1 MAARRGPVRV
11 GGRATAAAV
20 GKVVAVAVTVL
31 SLAASGGATAPPRAG
46 AGDCALAPGA
56 LTLDDLPAGSSVLDC
71 AAVGRLVTH
80 AGAGVTVPDPGMK
93 VSVDALTVDGSL
105 HGFTLAVAA
114 DGTVSYDLTDTTP
127 HTTAA
132 SHGHVPGS
140 APRSVRAPDSAASD
154 GHVPGSAPEHAPVS
168 GSAPERAPASGSAP
182 GRARAACVDG
192 AYATAGHKEY
202 DTYEWFLGD
211 GTLPADLAAGDAR
224 RAFEDAIGTI
234 TASRNDCGFDDTV
247 TAKARFLS
255 RTGNE
260 ADIDRDARCMARDG
274 MSVWDAG
281 DLSGGV
287 VATTCSW
294 SRAVSGGP
302 DELREAD
309 VRFNTH
315 DHAFTDRPTDT
326 CSHTYDLRSVA
337 THEAGHVFGL
347 AHVGQGHESQTM
359 FTNSFAC
366 STAAR
371 TLGRGDVLGL
381 RALY

>member
-1 MAARRGPVRV
+1 MAA
-11 GGRATAAAV
+11 ATAV
-20 GKVVAVAVTVL
+20 
-31 SLAASGGATAPPRAG
+31 SLAAPGGGAALPRAG
-46 AGDCALAPGA
+46 AGACALASGA
-56 LTLDDLPAGSSVLDC
+56 LTPDDLPAGSSVLDC

-80 AGAGVTVPDPGMK
+80 AGAGVTVPEPGMT
-93 VSVDALTVDGSL
+93 VSVDALTEDGSL

-114 DGTVSYDLTDTTP
+114 DGTVSYDLTDTGA
-127 HTTAA
+127 HAA
-132 SHGHVPGS
+132 
-140 APRSVRAPDSAASD
+140 APD
-154 GHVPGSAPEHAPVS
+154 HAHA
-168 GSAPERAPASGSAP
+168 GAGAP
-182 GRARAACVDG
+182 GRARAACADD
-192 AYATAGHKEY
+192 AYATADHKEY

-211 GTLPADLAAGDAR
+211 GALPANLAPDDAR
-224 RAFEDAIGTI
+224 RAFEGAIGTI
-234 TASRNDCGFDDTV
+234 TAGRNDCGLGDAV

-255 RTGNE
+255 RTANE
-260 ADIDRDARCMARDG
+260 ADIDRDAHCMPRDG

-281 DLSGGV
+281 DLSAGV

-309 VRFNTH
+309 VRFNIG
-315 DHAFTDRPTDT
+315 DHAFTDRLTDT
-326 CSHTYDLRSVA
+326 CSRTYDVRSVA

-347 AHVGQGHESQTM
+347 AHVGRGHESQTM

-366 STAAR
+366 STTAR

>member
-1 MAARRGPVRV
+1 MAARRGPVPVRGGV
-11 GGRATAAAV
+11 VRDGAVRGGVGRATTAAV
-20 GKVVAVAVTVL
+20 GKAVVAVAAVV
-31 SLAASGGATAPPRAG
+31 SLAALGGGAAPPRAEGG
-46 AGDCALAPGA
+46 ACTLAPGA
-56 LTLDDLPAGSSVLDC
+56 LTVDDLPAGSSVLDC
-71 AAVGRLVTH
+71 EAVGRLVTH
-80 AGAGVTVPDPGMK
+80 AGAGVTVPGPGMK
-93 VSVDALTVDGSL
+93 VSVDALTEDGSL

-114 DGTVSYDLTDTTP
+114 DGTVSYDDLTDADTDAD
-127 HTTAA
+127 AA
-132 SHGHVPGS
+132 SAHAH
-140 APRSVRAPDSAASD
+140 ARASVAA
-154 GHVPGSAPEHAPVS
+154 
-168 GSAPERAPASGSAP
+168 AP
-182 GRARAACVDG
+182 GRARAACADD

-211 GTLPADLAAGDAR
+211 GTLPGNLAPDDAR
-224 RAFEDAIGTI
+224 RALEDAIGTI
-234 TASRNDCGFDDTV
+234 TASRNDCGFGDTV

-274 MSVWDAG
+274 VSVWDAG
-281 DLSGGV
+281 DLSHGV

-302 DELREAD
+302 DSLREAD
-309 VRFNTH
+309 VRFNTR
-315 DHAFTDRPTDT
+315 DYTFTDHPGEA
-326 CSHTYDLRSVA
+326 CSNTYDLRSVA

-347 AHVGQGHESQTM
+347 AHVGESHESQTM
-359 FTNSFAC
+359 YTNSFAC

>member
-1 MAARRGPVRV
+1 MGKAVL
-11 GGRATAAAV
+11 AAA
-20 GKVVAVAVTVL
+20 TIL
-31 SLAASGGATAPPRAG
+31 SLAAPGGGAAAPRAG
-46 AGDCALAPGA
+46 GGACTLAPGA
-56 LTLDDLPAGSSVLDC
+56 LTVDDLPTGSSVLDC

-80 AGAGVTVPDPGMK
+80 AGAGVTVPGPGMK
-93 VSVDALTVDGSL
+93 VSVDALTEDGSL

-114 DGTVSYDLTDTTP
+114 DGTVSYGDLTGTDTGSD
-127 HTTAA
+127 TA
-132 SHGHVPGS
+132 S
-140 APRSVRAPDSAASD
+140 APDHARAPVAA
-154 GHVPGSAPEHAPVS
+154 
-168 GSAPERAPASGSAP
+168 AP
-182 GRARAACVDG
+182 GRARAACADG

-211 GTLPADLAAGDAR
+211 GTLPANLAPDDAR
-224 RAFEDAIGTI
+224 RAFEDAIGAI
-234 TASRNDCGFDDTV
+234 TASRNDCGFGDTV
-247 TAKARFLS
+247 TAKARYLS

-274 MSVWDAG
+274 VSVWDAG
-281 DLSGGV
+281 DLSDGV

-302 DELREAD
+302 DALREAD
-309 VRFNTH
+309 VRFNTR
-315 DHAFTDRPTDT
+315 DHTFTDRPGEA

-347 AHVGQGHESQTM
+347 AHVGESHESQTM
-359 FTNSFAC
+359 YTNSFAC

>member
-1 MAARRGPVRV
+1 
-11 GGRATAAAV
+11 
-20 GKVVAVAVTVL
+20 
-31 SLAASGGATAPPRAG
+31 
-46 AGDCALAPGA
+46 
-56 LTLDDLPAGSSVLDC
+56 VLDC

-80 AGAGVTVPDPGMK
+80 AGAGVTVPEPGMA
-93 VSVDALTVDGSL
+93 VSVDALTQDGSA

-114 DGTVSYDLTDTTP
+114 DGTVSYDLADTGTHAP
-127 HTTAA
+127 APGRATVPDHAPAA
-132 SHGHVPGS
+132 AG
-140 APRSVRAPDSAASD
+140 ASD
-154 GHVPGSAPEHAPVS
+154 HAHAA
-168 GSAPERAPASGSAP
+168 GGAP
-182 GRARAACVDG
+182 GRARAACADG
-192 AYATAGHKEY
+192 AYATADHKEY
-202 DTYEWFLGD
+202 GTYEWFLGD
-211 GTLPADLAAGDAR
+211 GALPADLAPGDAR
-224 RAFEDAIGTI
+224 RAFEGAIGTI
-234 TASRNDCGFDDTV
+234 TAGRNDCGFGDAV
-247 TAKARFLS
+247 TAEARFVS

-260 ADIDRDARCMARDG
+260 ADIDRDAHCTARDG

-309 VRFNTH
+309 VRFNTG

-326 CSHTYDLRSVA
+326 CSHTYDVRGVA

-347 AHVGQGHESQTM
+347 AHVGRGHESQTM

>member
-1 MAARRGPVRV
+1 MAA
-11 GGRATAAAV
+11 ATAV
-20 GKVVAVAVTVL
+20 
-31 SLAASGGATAPPRAG
+31 SLAVLNGGAPVPRAG
-46 AGDCALAPGA
+46 ACALTSGA
-56 LTLDDLPAGSSVLDC
+56 LTPGDLPAGSSVLDC

-80 AGAGVTVPDPGMK
+80 AGAGVTVPEPGTT

-114 DGTVSYDLTDTTP
+114 DGTVSYDLADTGT
-127 HTTAA
+127 HAT
-132 SHGHVPGS
+132 
-140 APRSVRAPDSAASD
+140 APDHAHAAA
-154 GHVPGSAPEHAPVS
+154 GT
-168 GSAPERAPASGSAP
+168 P
-182 GRARAACVDG
+182 GRARAACADG
-192 AYATAGHKEY
+192 AHATADHKVY

-211 GTLPADLAAGDAR
+211 GALPGNLSPGDAR
-224 RAFEDAIGTI
+224 RAFEGAIGTI
-234 TASRNDCGFDDTV
+234 TAGRNDCGFGDAV
-247 TAKARFLS
+247 TAEARFLS

-260 ADIDRDARCMARDG
+260 ADIDRDAHCTARDG

-281 DLSGGV
+281 DLGGGV

-309 VRFNTH
+309 VRFNIA

-326 CSHTYDLRSVA
+326 CSHTYDVRSVA

-381 RALY
+381 RTLY